1 MLPKRP
7 ILTVGTAM
15 TLLEASRPT
24 AARAV
29 DALVAAGILT
39 ETTGRK
45 RDRAFRYSEYL
56 EHLQVGTDLDVG

>member
-45 RDRAFRYSEYL
+45 RDRTFRYSEYL